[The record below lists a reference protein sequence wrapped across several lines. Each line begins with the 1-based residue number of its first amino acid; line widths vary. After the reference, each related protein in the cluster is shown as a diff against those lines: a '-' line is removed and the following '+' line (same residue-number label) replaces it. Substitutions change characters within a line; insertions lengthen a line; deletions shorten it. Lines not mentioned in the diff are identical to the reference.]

1 MKLLIKQRVFS
12 WSDTYDIYDEE
23 GEVKYFVKA
32 EFLSIG
38 HRLHVFDRNGKE
50 LGIIREK
57 VLSFLPVFEIEID
70 GVTKGQIKQ
79 QFTLL
84 RSKYDVDYNGWY
96 VEGIS
101 SDGTM
106 RFTAEVKWWS
116 ISQRSCFTG
125 AIHMCFLLKTR
136 RTNWRDFFLFLRLMR
151 RIVKDSL

>member
-70 GVTKGQIKQ
+70 GITKGQIKQ

-96 VEGIS
+96 VEG
-101 SDGTM
+101 DFLGWNY
-106 RFTAEVKWWS
+106 EVYSGSEMVVNITKE
-116 ISQRSCFTG
+116 
-125 AIHMCFLLKTR
+125 LLHWGDTYVLSFE
-136 RTNWRDFFLFLRLMR
+136 NPENELEGLFLVLA
-151 RIVKDSL
+151 IDAANCEG

>member
-57 VLSFLPVFEIEID
+57 VLTFLPVFEIEIN
-70 GVTKGQIKQ
+70 GVIKGQIKQ

-84 RSKYDVDYNGWY
+84 RAKYDVDYNGWY
-96 VEGIS
+96 VEG
-101 SDGTM
+101 DFLGWNY
-106 RFTAEVKWWS
+106 EVYSGSEMVVNITKE
-116 ISQRSCFTG
+116 
-125 AIHMCFLLKTR
+125 LLHWGDTYVLSFE
-136 RTNWRDFFLFLRLMR
+136 NPENELEGLFLVLA
-151 RIVKDSL
+151 IDAANCEG

>member
-96 VEGIS
+96 VEG
-101 SDGTM
+101 DFLGWNY
-106 RFTAEVKWWS
+106 EVYSGSEIVVNITKE
-116 ISQRSCFTG
+116 
-125 AIHMCFLLKTR
+125 LLHWGDTYVLSFE
-136 RTNWRDFFLFLRLMR
+136 NPENELEGLFLVLA
-151 RIVKDSL
+151 IDAANCEG

>member
-23 GEVKYFVKA
+23 GEAKYFVKA

-57 VLSFLPVFEIEID
+57 VLTFLPVFEIEIN
-70 GVTKGQIKQ
+70 GVIKGQIKQ

-84 RSKYDVDYNGWY
+84 RAKYDVDYNGWY
-96 VEGIS
+96 VEG
-101 SDGTM
+101 DFLGWNY
-106 RFTAEVKWWS
+106 EVYSGSEMVVNITKE
-116 ISQRSCFTG
+116 
-125 AIHMCFLLKTR
+125 LLHWGDTYVLSFE
-136 RTNWRDFFLFLRLMR
+136 NPENELEGLFLVLA
-151 RIVKDSL
+151 IDAANCEG

>member
-96 VEGIS
+96 VEG
-101 SDGTM
+101 DFLGWNY
-106 RFTAEVKWWS
+106 EVYSGSEMVVNITKE
-116 ISQRSCFTG
+116 
-125 AIHMCFLLKTR
+125 LLHWGDTYVLSFE
-136 RTNWRDFFLFLRLMR
+136 NPENELEGLFLVLA
-151 RIVKDSL
+151 IDAANCEG

>member
-79 QFTLL
+79 HFTLL

-96 VEGIS
+96 VEG
-101 SDGTM
+101 DFLGWNY
-106 RFTAEVKWWS
+106 EVYSGSEMVVNITKE
-116 ISQRSCFTG
+116 
-125 AIHMCFLLKTR
+125 LLHWGDTYVLSFE
-136 RTNWRDFFLFLRLMR
+136 NPENELEGLFLVLA
-151 RIVKDSL
+151 IDAANCEG